1 MLTCVNLVSVT
12 VTTTAQSPLLG
23 SFCTFPAGGE
33 LLPGHESDCRPAAH
47 VHEWGRRFLGP
58 VTAAHQP
65 ETRHAWWDIPFI
77 WTLTANVFS
86 ACLWDTM
93 TLNTEIVFLQLHQPC
108 RWQSLALR
116 VVELITNCTAC
127 LYRFGLDWHEIRL
140 KSSHF
145 PSALLRLFCSRL
157 SKTSEIPGTSRSDY
171 FQARSQT
178 EETSGEI
185 SFFCFWKTWSN
196 ALANRIRANSDS
208 CSLFQGQG
216 ADVCRHL
223 QHQMVPAVFHWQGES
238 LSWGKGVRSSFS
250 AC

>member
-1 MLTCVNLVSVT
+1 MYMNEEDAFWALSQLLTNQKHAMHGETS
-12 VTTTAQSPLLG
+12 QRIH
-23 SFCTFPAGGE
+23 SF
-33 LLPGHESDCRPAAH
+33 
-47 VHEWGRRFLGP
+47 V
-58 VTAAHQP
+58 
-65 ETRHAWWDIPFI
+65 

-86 ACLWDTM
+86 ARYDEAKHWNHFPAAAPTVQM
-93 TLNTEIVFLQLHQPC
+93 TVFGGWWNWLQTVL
-108 RWQSLALR
+108 L
-116 VVELITNCTAC
+116 V
-127 LYRFGLDWHEIRL
+127 RFGLDWHEIRL

-157 SKTSEIPGTSRSDY
+157 SKTSEIPGTSWSDY

-196 ALANRIRANSDS
+196 ALASRIRASSDS
-208 CSLFQGQG
+208 CSLFQGQR

-238 LSWGKGVRSSFS
+238 LSWGKRVRSSFS